1 MAENER
7 RLKIEMF
14 SSDGVKEHIFTAAD
28 ALPPPWED
36 SEVEKSSPE
45 NSAEEKEKDE
55 MMIPADTACE
65 IIRLTNAI
73 HEALYELEAALKI
86 QRPGRE
92 ELPF

>member
-1 MAENER
+1 MAENEL

-28 ALPPPWED
+28 ALPPWAD

-45 NSAEEKEKDE
+45 DSAEEKEKDE